1 MEIPDVTKIVTDLL
15 VRYSFQVLAA
25 VAILFVGFLCARI
38 VGRFIERS
46 LQRSAIEVHL
56 QRLLVRAGK
65 VLVLLFTGIL
75 ALDKFGVQVTALV
88 AGISVAG
95 VAAGFAV
102 QGILANLAAGLSIM
116 LSRHV
121 RIGDYIE
128 IGTVKGQVQSI
139 DLTMTILRTLEDAR
153 VIVPNRKIV
162 GEIIYN
168 YTGERRVTLTVH
180 VGYNEDLERALRTV
194 REVLAENPRILKNPP
209 PDVGITRLAES
220 GIQITLR
227 PWCKAEDFWRMHYEI
242 YQALLDRFHQQGI
255 EIPFPQREVRL
266 LQAAAA

>member
-15 VRYSFQVLAA
+15 VRYSFQVVAA
-25 VAILFVGFLCARI
+25 VAILFAGLLCARI
-38 VGRFIERS
+38 VGGFIERS
-46 LQRSAIEVHL
+46 LRRTTVEVHL

-65 VLVLLFTGIL
+65 ALVLLFTAIL

-116 LSRHV
+116 LSQQF

-128 IGTVKGQVQSI
+128 IGRVKGQVQSI
-139 DLTMTILRTLEDAR
+139 DLTMTVLRTLEDAR
-153 VIVPNRKIV
+153 VLVPNRKIV

-168 YTGERRVTLTVH
+168 YTGERRVTLTVQ
-180 VGYNEDLERALRTV
+180 VGYNEDLDRALRTV
-194 REVLAENPRILKNPP
+194 RDVLTENPRVLRDPP
-209 PDVGITRLAES
+209 PDVGITRLADS

-227 PWCKAEDFWRMHYEI
+227 PWCKADDFWRVHYEV
-242 YQALLDRFHQQGI
+242 YRALLDRFRQQGI

-266 LQAAAA
+266 LQATG

>member
-1 MEIPDVTKIVTDLL
+1 MEIPDVTKIVTDLV

-25 VAILFVGFLCARI
+25 LAILFVGFLCARI
-38 VGRFIERS
+38 AGRFIERW
-46 LQRSAIEVHL
+46 LQRSTIELHL

-65 VLVLLFTGIL
+65 ALVLLFTAIL

-116 LSRHV
+116 LSRHF

-139 DLTMTILRTLEDAR
+139 DLTMTVLRTLEDAR

-168 YTGERRVTLTVH
+168 YTGERRVTLTAH
-180 VGYNEDLERALRTV
+180 VGYNEDLEHAIRVV
-194 REVLAENPRILKNPP
+194 REVLSENPRILKDPP
-209 PDVGITRLAES
+209 PDVGITRLADS

-227 PWCKAEDFWRMHYEI
+227 PWCKADDFWRVHYEV
-242 YQALLDRFHQQGI
+242 YRALLDRFRQQGI
-255 EIPFPQREVRL
+255 EIPYPQREVRL
-266 LQAAAA
+266 LQPAA

>member
-25 VAILFVGFLCARI
+25 VAIIFVGLLCARV
-38 VGRFIERS
+38 VGRFVERS
-46 LQRSAIEVHL
+46 LQRTTIEVHL
-56 QRLLVRAGK
+56 QRLLVRAAK
-65 VLVLLFTGIL
+65 ALVLLFTAIL
-75 ALDKFGVQVTALV
+75 ALDKVGVQVTALV

-95 VAAGFAV
+95 VAAGFAI

-116 LSRHV
+116 LSRHFRV
-121 RIGDYIE
+121 GDYIE

-139 DLTMTILRTLEDAR
+139 DLTMTVLRTLEDAR

-162 GEIIYN
+162 GEIIHN
-168 YTGERRVTLTVH
+168 YTGERRVTLTVQ
-180 VGYNEDLERALRTV
+180 VGYSEDLDKVLRTV
-194 REVLAENPRILKNPP
+194 QEVLAENPRVLKNPP
-209 PDVGITRLAES
+209 PDVGITRLADS

-227 PWCKAEDFWRMHYEI
+227 PWCKADDFWRVHYEV
-242 YQALLDRFHQQGI
+242 YRALLDRFRHQGI

-266 LQAAAA
+266 LQVAA

>member
-1 MEIPDVTKIVTDLL
+1 MEIPDVAKIVTDLL

-25 VAILFVGFLCARI
+25 VAILFVGFLCARV

-46 LQRSAIEVHL
+46 LGRTTIDLHL

-65 VLVLLFTGIL
+65 ALVLLFTAIL

-102 QGILANLAAGLSIM
+102 QGVLGNLAAGLSIM
-116 LSRHV
+116 LSRHF

-139 DLTMTILRTLEDAR
+139 DLSMTVLRTLEDAR

-162 GEIIYN
+162 GEIIHN
-168 YTGERRVTLTVH
+168 YSGERRVTLNVQ
-180 VGYNEDLERALRTV
+180 VGYDTDLDRALRTV
-194 REVLAENPRILKNPP
+194 REVLAENQRVLKNPP
-209 PDVGITRLAES
+209 PDVGITRLADS

-227 PWCKAEDFWRMHYEI
+227 PWCKAEQFWPVHHEVYR
-242 YQALLDRFHQQGI
+242 ALLDRFRQQGI

-266 LQAAAA
+266 LQAAP

>member
-1 MEIPDVTKIVTDLL
+1 MEISDVTKIVTDLM
-15 VRYSFQVLAA
+15 VRYSFQVVAA
-25 VAILFVGFLCARI
+25 VAILFVGLLCARI
-38 VGRFIERS
+38 AGRFIEQSLRRS
-46 LQRSAIEVHL
+46 TIEAHL
-56 QRLLVRAGK
+56 QRLLVKAAK
-65 VLVLLFTGIL
+65 ALVLLFTAIL

-116 LSRHV
+116 LSRHF

-139 DLTMTILRTLEDAR
+139 DLTMTVLRTLEDAR

-168 YTGERRVTLTVH
+168 YTGERRVTLTVQ
-180 VGYNEDLERALRTV
+180 VGYAEDLDRALGTV
-194 REVLAENPRILKNPP
+194 REVLTENPRVLKNPP
-209 PDVGITRLAES
+209 PDVGITRLADS
-220 GIQITLR
+220 GIHITLR
-227 PWCKAEDFWRMHYEI
+227 PWCKAEDFWRVHYEV
-242 YQALLDRFHQQGI
+242 YRAVLDRFRQQGI

-266 LQAAAA
+266 LPAAA